1 MKKLYS
7 TIMML
12 AMMVAA
18 LSFTACG
25 GDDDALGDS
34 SIYGTWKSVSAEGWL
49 PQYDGLTYI
58 QFKKDGTYI
67 HISDGVDGLEIEK
80 GTWKVEGN
88 GLIVNMPDEKI
99 GDFTVTFTIVE
110 LKSDRLGLSLIGLTG
125 YYERVS
131 DSVIQKY
138 IDRAK

>member
-1 MKKLYS
+1 M
-7 TIMML
+7 
-12 AMMVAA
+12 
-18 LSFTACG
+18 
-25 GDDDALGDS
+25 
-34 SIYGTWKSVSAEGWL
+34 
-49 PQYDGLTYI
+49 
-58 QFKKDGTYI
+58 
-67 HISDGVDGLEIEK
+67 EIEK

-131 DSVIQKY
+131 DRVIQKY